1 MQAHVQQNDMLNF
14 KQLAG
19 EYAANLVKDGMK
31 VGLGTGSTVYWTI
44 QKLGERVK
52 EGLSFQAVPTSKETE
67 VLAKQLN
74 ISLISLN
81 DDVQSLDLTIDGAD
95 EIDANLQLIK
105 GGGGALL
112 REKIVATSSKEL
124 IIIAD
129 ESKLVTHLGT
139 FPLPVEIIP
148 FSWKQTE
155 RKIQS
160 LGCQTTLRLK
170 NNETFITDNNNVII
184 DCVFPHNI
192 SNPANIHTQL
202 KMITGVVET
211 GLFVNM
217 TSKAI
222 VGTKNGIKEL

>member
-81 DDVQSLDLTIDGAD
+81 DIQSLDLTIDGAD

-155 RKIQS
+155 RKVQS

-170 NNETFITDNNNVII
+170 NNETFITDNNNMII
-184 DCVFPHNI
+184 DCIFPHNI
-192 SNPANIHTQL
+192 TNPTNLHTQL

-222 VGTKNGIKEL
+222 IGTKNGIKEL

>member
-1 MQAHVQQNDMLNF
+1 MNL

-19 EYAANLVKDGMK
+19 EYAANFVKDGMK

-44 QKLGERVK
+44 QKLGERVR

-81 DDVQSLDLTIDGAD
+81 DVQSLDLTIDGAD

-139 FPLPVEIIP
+139 FPVPVEIIP

-155 RKIQS
+155 SKIQS

-170 NNETFITDNNNVII
+170 NNETFITDNKNMII
-184 DCVFPHNI
+184 DCIFPHNI
-192 SNPANIHTQL
+192 SNPANLHTQL

-222 VGTKNGIKEL
+222 IGTENGIEEL